1 MVISGFIS
9 VFLCACFGGVLEE
22 ILRWYNIR
30 ESAQFPIYVRGPIY
44 WIATGLM
51 IMSGGV
57 LAVLYGTEPKNAI
70 LVLHIGLSAPL
81 IIKTL
86 AETKAISTTPTPT
99 LPGRSMAGGSSM
111 QGQASVMAFLAGR

>member
-57 LAVLYGTEPKNAI
+57 LAVLYGTEPK
-70 LVLHIGLSAPL
+70 
-81 IIKTL
+81 
-86 AETKAISTTPTPT
+86 KAISTTPTPT